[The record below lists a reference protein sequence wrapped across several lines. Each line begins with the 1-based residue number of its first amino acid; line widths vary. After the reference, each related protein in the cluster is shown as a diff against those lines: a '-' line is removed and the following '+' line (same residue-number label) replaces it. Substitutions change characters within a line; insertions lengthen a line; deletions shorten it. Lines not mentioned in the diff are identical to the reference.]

1 MPANLPPEWYAKKEE
16 IESATEKDKIKKI
29 QELLSL
35 TPTHKGCEKLRA
47 QLKKKLAELKKEQKK
62 RSSVSRKSLSIPKE
76 GCARV
81 SIIGL
86 PNSGKSTFLKKMTSA
101 DPKIKSYP
109 YTTTKP
115 EVGMLDFDGA
125 QIQMIEIPSIHTKEV
140 LSIAKSSEIIL
151 FLIGENMD
159 KNYQKRLLQQ
169 LAKKESLSN
178 FMFVHSSI
186 SKEELFK
193 KIWSR
198 LGLIRVHTKE
208 SGKKKTDKPV
218 ILDEKATVEDVC
230 KRLHKD
236 FFRYFKFAKISG
248 PSAKFN
254 WERVG
259 LEHKLKDGDIVE
271 IHMRK

>member
-16 IESATEKDKIKKI
+16 SESATGKEKIKKI

-35 TPTHKGCEKLRA
+35 TPTHKGCERIRS
-47 QLKKKLAELKKEQKK
+47 QLKKKIAELKKESKK
-62 RSSVSRKSLSIPKE
+62 KASLSRKSLSIPKE

-81 SIIGL
+81 SIIGI
-86 PNSGKSTFLKKMTSA
+86 PNSGKSTFLKKITSA
-101 DPKIKSYP
+101 DPKIDNYP

-115 EVGMLDFDGA
+115 EVGMLDFGGA
-125 QIQMIEIPSIHTKEV
+125 QIQMIEIPSTHTKEV

-151 FLIGENMD
+151 FLIGENMS
-159 KNYQKRLLQQ
+159 KAYQRKELEK
-169 LAKKESLSN
+169 LAKKENLKNYIFIQSN
-178 FMFVHSSI
+178 I
-186 SKEELFK
+186 SKKDLFK
-193 KIWSR
+193 KIWPR

-218 ILDEKATVEDVC
+218 ILNERSTVEDVC

-271 IHMRK
+271 IHMKK